1 MAKAEGAKPGIKI
14 IAENR
19 RARAEFFIEE
29 TYEAGLV
36 LTGTEVKSLR
46 EGRAN
51 LKEAFGEV
59 REGEA
64 WLVDCHISPY
74 AQGNI
79 FNHDPTRPRKL
90 LLHKE
95 EIKRLLG
102 RTQEKG
108 FTLVPL
114 KMYFSK
120 GKAKVEMG
128 LGKGKK
134 LHDRREELKARAAGR
149 EVERALR
156 ERNKG
161 E

>member
-1 MAKAEGAKPGIKI
+1 MAKAEDAKPGIKI

-161 E
+161 

>member
-128 LGKGKK
+128 LGKGKNFR
-134 LHDRREELKARAAGR
+134 DRREELKARAVGR

>member
-161 E
+161 